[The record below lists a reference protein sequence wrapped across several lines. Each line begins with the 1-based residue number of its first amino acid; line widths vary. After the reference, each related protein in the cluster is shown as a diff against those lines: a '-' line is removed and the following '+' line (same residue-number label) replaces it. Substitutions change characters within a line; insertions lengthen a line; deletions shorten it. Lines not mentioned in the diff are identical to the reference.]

1 MKNFLTLIIFTAIT
15 TKAQVDFNKGFNVGY
30 GEGYCYEQV
39 IGCIKPLPPVAPI
52 PTINENI
59 NSYQDGYNRGFQQ
72 GLNAQKSNNS
82 SSATTRQQYKT
93 SQPRFLENNNENP
106 YANINSAIEL
116 ALALRESKG
125 LAIEYLKN
133 KDYQAVADICFAGL
147 NVSPKDDEFML
158 LLGQAYRDSGD
169 NKNALKWYKKAYY
182 YRKKD
187 KNLKILI
194 YSLENEISNND

>member
-1 MKNFLTLIIFTAIT
+1 MKNFFKLIIFTAIT
-15 TKAQVDFNKGFNVGY
+15 TNAQVNFNKGFNIGY
-30 GEGYCYEQV
+30 GEGYCYEKG

-72 GLNAQKSNNS
+72 GLNTQKSNNN
-82 SSATTRQQYKT
+82 SATTKQQYKT
-93 SQPRFLENNNENP
+93 SQPRFLENNNVNP
-106 YANINSAIEL
+106 YVNINSAIEL

-125 LAIEYLKN
+125 RAIEYLKN

-158 LLGQAYRDSGD
+158 LLAQVYRDSGD

-187 KNLKILI
+187 KNLKTLI
-194 YSLENEISNND
+194 QSLENEIYNNN